1 MWVCACTL
9 TDRGRTRAFSSPR
22 GIEALRRY
30 VRFSHLLLWPSGD
43 AIFKFPKNVTF
54 FRLCP
59 NFPLQFVSA
68 FLFFQHQFCQTFL
81 EEKSPFFF
89 VSSKNDKNSL
99 LLSLGLSTFKV
110 QGYGFRP
117 FFGEGWFSVTVSWWL
132 PEICFPRRPL
142 LVPHAS
148 FENEK
153 CYFQTWKFAQSNQ
166 FYLCSYVPMRGIF
179 PPRRRL
185 APDGFERNEGGKPI
199 SWACVRVE
207 WRLFSWCEGC
217 GICFKFMLWI
227 STAVFASSCIGLFR
241 IESSNSSPYFHHY
254 EPHLAFPP

>member
-1 MWVCACTL
+1 M
-9 TDRGRTRAFSSPR
+9 
-22 GIEALRRY
+22 
-30 VRFSHLLLWPSGD
+30 
-43 AIFKFPKNVTF
+43 
-54 FRLCP
+54 
-59 NFPLQFVSA
+59 
-68 FLFFQHQFCQTFL
+68 
-81 EEKSPFFF
+81 
-89 VSSKNDKNSL
+89 

-142 LVPHAS
+142 LVPHVS

-185 APDGFERNEGGKPI
+185 APDGFERKRFLWGGETNLVSVRAGGMEVVFLVRGVWDLFQIYALDFNSSFCVVLYRSVSNRVLKLLAIFPPL
-199 SWACVRVE
+199 WAALGFPPVGSSAGVVKRPVTFCRVFFLDRIFCLGHECVR
-207 WRLFSWCEGC
+207 RGA
-217 GICFKFMLWI
+217 I
-227 STAVFASSCIGLFR
+227 T
-241 IESSNSSPYFHHY
+241 
-254 EPHLAFPP
+254 